1 MLTEEV
7 VTDGLHAGTHAHRDA
22 GRAGTRPVLIAGA
35 PRTGTTW
42 VGQALSFAQD
52 SCFVNEPDN
61 ENEDPFALKAKLPLG
76 RFPVLAPG
84 DAAPPAYERLW
95 DGAFAGAG
103 HARTPRWVAAK
114 LLLKRVNRLEL
125 WNALCTNGGPRLTPR
140 LRVLAAIAPPRSG
153 QRHAPNVVVK
163 SVHGPFAL
171 EWIAERARPQVVVI
185 LRHPLNVI
193 ASWTELRWGGCSL
206 ATHPLLRA
214 RFVDRWRIPALS
226 SSSSRLA
233 KVTWEVGLLMSA
245 LEASAQAHPD
255 WHVVWHEALCRDP
268 HTEFKRLYAELG
280 LGWTAAADAYL
291 TDSNR
296 PGSGAMPQ
304 RIASEQPERWRKRL
318 SADQV
323 REIRSVLERFPLSV
337 RGGDLTDGR

>member
-1 MLTEEV
+1 V
-7 VTDGLHAGTHAHRDA
+7 
-22 GRAGTRPVLIAGA
+22 
-35 PRTGTTW
+35 
-42 VGQALSFAQD
+42 
-52 SCFVNEPDN
+52 
-61 ENEDPFALKAKLPLG
+61 
-76 RFPVLAPG
+76 
-84 DAAPPAYERLW
+84 
-95 DGAFAGAG
+95 
-103 HARTPRWVAAK
+103 
-114 LLLKRVNRLEL
+114 
-125 WNALCTNGGPRLTPR
+125 
-140 LRVLAAIAPPRSG
+140 
-153 QRHAPNVVVK
+153 
-163 SVHGPFAL
+163 
-171 EWIAERARPQVVVI
+171 
-185 LRHPLNVI
+185 
-193 ASWTELRWGGCSL
+193 GGCSL

-233 KVTWEVGLLMSA
+233 KVAWEVGLLMSA
-245 LEASAQAHPD
+245 LEASAQDHPD

-296 PGSGAMPQ
+296 PGSGAMTQ

-337 RGGDLTDGR
+337 RGDDSTDER